1 MTIEYDQ
8 LTVHNF
14 GELAR
19 FIEDYS
25 GIRMP
30 PDKQTMVEGRLRRR
44 VRALGLTSLHQYC
57 HFLFEEDGLDD
68 EAIHLIDAVSTNK
81 TDFFREPDH
90 FRFLAE
96 TVLPALAAAGAGS
109 ERPFKIWSAPC
120 STGAEPYTMA
130 MVIDDWAQNRRG
142 FRFDILGTDISTKV
156 LEATL
161 RGIYPEDMIEPVPPH
176 FRRRYFLRARD
187 AARQEVRV
195 IPELRRRV
203 SCGRLN
209 LMDEKYPVGDMDV
222 IFCRNVLIYFD
233 KPTQRKVLTRLSSHL
248 PEGGYLFV
256 GHAET
261 LAGFDLPLRQVAS
274 AVFLRV

>member
-1 MTIEYDQ
+1 
-8 LTVHNF
+8 
-14 GELAR
+14 
-19 FIEDYS
+19 
-25 GIRMP
+25 
-30 PDKQTMVEGRLRRR
+30 
-44 VRALGLTSLHQYC
+44 
-57 HFLFEEDGLDD
+57 
-68 EAIHLIDAVSTNK
+68 
-81 TDFFREPDH
+81 
-90 FRFLAE
+90 
-96 TVLPALAAAGAGS
+96 
-109 ERPFKIWSAPC
+109 
-120 STGAEPYTMA
+120 